1 MIHFEKVR
9 WKNFLSTGNQFTEI
23 ELDRNE
29 TTLIIGENGAGKS
42 TVLDALCFALFGKP
56 FRTISKSQ
64 LVNTVNAMETVVE
77 IEFSIASR
85 KYKIVRGIKPNIFE
99 IWQNDKMLNQEANSR
114 DYQKILEQQILKL
127 NYRSF
132 TQVVILGSSTF
143 VPFMQL
149 KARFR
154 REVVEDL
161 LDIKIFSM
169 MNMLLKQRLKDLVG
183 ELQEIEY
190 EYKLSG
196 EKIIMQEA
204 YIEDIKKN
212 KDVIVKE
219 KESDYEHNAK
229 QLDEKVNEKKYLEE
243 VNKGLYESVTDQID
257 MESKDIK
264 LKDLRSTLTEKLRE
278 KQKMINFLREHED
291 CPACEQHIDGE
302 FKNQMILSKTSE
314 AEVLNDGLIKME
326 NELGKIEHRLNAIKG
341 ITGDIQ
347 TNSIQIAQLNT
358 SIQELEKWNMRLDT
372 EIKELEKSAV
382 NNEDEEKLR
391 TLKDDFDGIEKQ
403 RKELKEEKVYKE
415 ASKAMLQDTGIK
427 TKIIKQYLPIMNQLI
442 NKYLASMEFY
452 VNFSLDESFEE
463 TIKSRFRDNFN
474 YESFSEGEKMRIDLA
489 LLFTWRA
496 IAKMKNSTNTNLL
509 VLDEIFDSSLDSAGT
524 DEFLK
529 ILNTLEGENVFV
541 ISHKQDVLV
550 DKFKHTLRFEK
561 NKNFSKMASV

>member
-1 MIHFEKVR
+1 MIIFEKVR

-23 ELDRNE
+23 DLNRNE

-85 KYKIVRGIKPNIFE
+85 KYKVIRSIKPNKFE
-99 IWQNDKMLNQEANSR
+99 IWQNGVMLNQEANNR

-149 KARFR
+149 KAKFR

-161 LDIKIFSM
+161 LDIKIFST
-169 MNMLLKQRLKDLVG
+169 MNILLKQRLKDLVA
-183 ELQEIEY
+183 ELQEVEY
-190 EYKLSG
+190 NYKLSG
-196 EKIIMQEA
+196 EKITMQEA
-204 YIEDIKKN
+204 YIKETNSN
-212 KDVIVKE
+212 KDSII
-219 KESDYEHNAK
+219 ESKQNDYHSNSVS
-229 QLDEKVNEKKYLEE
+229 LDEKINDKKVLEE
-243 VNKGLYESVTDQID
+243 TQKTLFESVKDQINV
-257 MESKDIK
+257 ESKDVK
-264 LKDLRSTLTEKLRE
+264 LKDIRSTLIEKKKE
-278 KQKMINFLREHED
+278 KDTMIKFLSENED
-291 CPACEQHIDGE
+291 CPACEQHIDKD
-302 FKNQMILSKTSE
+302 FKNKMIDIKKVESNDIL
-314 AEVLNDGLIKME
+314 DGLYKME
-326 NELGKIEHRLNAIKG
+326 SELDKTKNRLDEISG
-341 ITGDIQ
+341 ITNNIQ
-347 TNSIQIAQLNT
+347 DNSNKIAQLNT
-358 SIQELEKWNMRLDT
+358 SI
-372 EIKELEKSAV
+372 KELEKYQERLSNEISEFEKSTV
-382 NNEDEEKLR
+382 NNSDEEKLKV
-391 TLKDDFDGIEKQ
+391 LKEEFDGIEKN
-403 RKELKEEKVYKE
+403 RKDLKEEKIYKE
-415 ASKAMLQDTGIK
+415 ASRAMLQDTGIK

-452 VNFSLDESFEE
+452 VNFSLDENFDE

-474 YESFSEGEKMRIDLA
+474 YASFSEGEKMRIDLA

-509 VLDEIFDSSLDSAGT
+509 ILDEIFDSSLDSAGT

-550 DKFKHTLRFEK
+550 DKFKHTLKFEK
-561 NKNFSKMASV
+561 NKNFSKMVVA

>member
-1 MIHFEKVR
+1 MIKFEKVR

-23 ELDRNE
+23 DLNRND

-42 TVLDALCFALFGKP
+42 TVLDALCFSLFGKP
-56 FRTISKSQ
+56 FRSISKSQ

-85 KYKIVRGIKPNIFE
+85 NYKIVRGIKPNIFE
-99 IWQNDKMLNQEANSR
+99 IWQNDKMLNQEANNR

-127 NYRSF
+127 NFRSF

-149 KARFR
+149 KAKFR

-161 LDIKIFSM
+161 LDIKIFSI
-169 MNMLLKQRLKDLVG
+169 MNMLLKQRLKDLVI
-183 ELQEIEY
+183 ELQEVEY
-190 EYKLSG
+190 NYKLCS
-196 EKIIMQEA
+196 EKIIMQEN

-212 KDVIVKE
+212 KDLII
-219 KESDYEHNAK
+219 
-229 QLDEKVNEKKYLEE
+229 NEKNDNYHYNSLELDKKKNDKVKLE
-243 VNKGLYESVTDQID
+243 KINKNLFESVTDQISI
-257 MESKDIK
+257 ESKDVK
-264 LKDLRSTLTEKLRE
+264 LKDLRSTLTEKQKE
-278 KQKMINFLREHED
+278 KDKMIKFFEEHDD
-291 CPACEQHIDGE
+291 CPVCEQDIPKDFKTKMIDIKKDESNEIVDGLTKME
-302 FKNQMILSKTSE
+302 KELSKT
-314 AEVLNDGLIKME
+314 E
-326 NELGKIEHRLNAIKG
+326 NRLNEIKK
-341 ITGDIQ
+341 ITDNIQ
-347 TNSIQIAQLNT
+347 TNSIEIASLNT
-358 SIQELEKWNMRLDT
+358 SIQELEKWNIKIDN
-372 EIKELEKSAV
+372 EITELEKSTL
-382 NNEDEEKLR
+382 NNSDEEKLN
-391 TLKDDFDGIEKQ
+391 TLKKEYDDIELQKKSL
-403 RKELKEEKVYKE
+403 REEKNYSE
-415 ASKAMLQDTGIK
+415 ASRAMLQDTGIK

-452 VNFSLDESFEE
+452 VNFTLDENFVE

-474 YESFSEGEKMRIDLA
+474 YDSFSEGEKMRIDLA

-509 VLDEIFDSSLDSAGT
+509 ILDEIFDSSLDSAGT

-550 DKFKHTLRFEK
+550 DKFKHTLKFEK
-561 NKNFSKMASV
+561 NKNFSKMVAA

>member
-1 MIHFEKVR
+1 MIIFEKVR

-23 ELDRNE
+23 DLNRNE

-85 KYKIVRGIKPNIFE
+85 KYKVIRSIKPNKFE
-99 IWQNDKMLNQEANSR
+99 IWQNGVMLNQEANNR

-149 KARFR
+149 KAKFR

-161 LDIKIFSM
+161 LDIKIFST
-169 MNMLLKQRLKDLVG
+169 MNILLKQRLKDLVA
-183 ELQEIEY
+183 ELQEVEY
-190 EYKLSG
+190 NYKLSG
-196 EKIIMQEA
+196 EKITMQEA
-204 YIEDIKKN
+204 YIKETNSN
-212 KDVIVKE
+212 KDSII
-219 KESDYEHNAK
+219 ESKQNDYHSNSVS
-229 QLDEKVNEKKYLEE
+229 LDEKINDKKVLEE
-243 VNKGLYESVTDQID
+243 TQKTLFESVKDQINV
-257 MESKDIK
+257 ESKDVK
-264 LKDLRSTLTEKLRE
+264 LKDIRSTLIEKKKE
-278 KQKMINFLREHED
+278 KDRMIKFLSENED
-291 CPACEQHIDGE
+291 CPACEQHIDKD
-302 FKNQMILSKTSE
+302 FKNKMIDIKKDESNDIL
-314 AEVLNDGLIKME
+314 DGLYKME
-326 NELGKIEHRLNAIKG
+326 SELDKTQSRLGEISKITNK
-341 ITGDIQ
+341 IQ
-347 TNSIQIAQLNT
+347 DNSIQIAQLNT
-358 SIQELEKWNMRLDT
+358 SIKELEKFQERLSN
-372 EIKELEKSAV
+372 EITELEKSAV
-382 NNEDEEKLR
+382 NNSDKEKLKV
-391 TLKDDFDGIEKQ
+391 LKEEFDGIEKN
-403 RKELKEEKVYKE
+403 RKDLKEEKVYKE
-415 ASKAMLQDTGIK
+415 ASRAMLQDTGIK

-452 VNFSLDESFEE
+452 VNFSLDENFDE

-474 YESFSEGEKMRIDLA
+474 YASFSEGEKMRIDLA

-509 VLDEIFDSSLDSAGT
+509 ILDEIFDSSLDSAGT

-550 DKFKHTLRFEK
+550 DKFKHTLKFEK
-561 NKNFSKMASV
+561 NKNFSKMVVA

>member
-1 MIHFEKVR
+1 MIIFEKVR

-23 ELDRNE
+23 DLNRNE

-85 KYKIVRGIKPNIFE
+85 KYKVIRSIKPNKFE
-99 IWQNDKMLNQEANSR
+99 IWQNDKMLNQEANNR

-169 MNMLLKQRLKDLVG
+169 MNMLLKQRLKDLVI
-183 ELQEIEY
+183 ELQEVEY
-190 EYKLSG
+190 NYKLSG
-196 EKIIMQEA
+196 EKISMQQS
-204 YIEDIKKN
+204 YIENIKN
-212 KDVIVKE
+212 NAGIIIKE
-219 KESDYEHNAK
+219 KQSNYDSNFIE
-229 QLDEKVNEKKYLEE
+229 LDKKINNKKTLEE
-243 VNKGLYESVTDQID
+243 TQKTLFESVEDQINI
-257 MESKDIK
+257 ESKDVK
-264 LKDLRSTLTEKLRE
+264 LKDLRSTLVE
-278 KQKMINFLREHED
+278 KQKEKDKMIAFFEKHDD
-291 CPACEQHIDGE
+291 CPVCTQDIPKD
-302 FKNQMILSKTSE
+302 FKSEMITTKE
-314 AEVLNDGLIKME
+314 KEKKEIVNGLTKME
-326 NELGKIEHRLNAIKG
+326 EELDKTQSRLSEIVKVTNE
-341 ITGDIQ
+341 IQ
-347 TNSIQIAQLNT
+347 DNSIQIAQLNT
-358 SIQELEKWNMRLDT
+358 SI
-372 EIKELEKSAV
+372 KELEKFQERLSNEITELEKSTV
-382 NNEDEEKLR
+382 NNSDEEKLK
-391 TLKDDFDGIEKQ
+391 TLQEEFDGIEKN
-403 RKELKEEKVYKE
+403 RKDLKEEKVYKE
-415 ASKAMLQDTGIK
+415 ASRAMLQDTGIK

-452 VNFSLDESFEE
+452 VNFTLDENFDE

-474 YESFSEGEKMRIDLA
+474 YASFSEGEKMRIDLA

-509 VLDEIFDSSLDSAGT
+509 ILDEIFDSSLDSAGT

-550 DKFKHTLRFEK
+550 DKFKHTLKFEK
-561 NKNFSKMASV
+561 NKNFSKMVVA

>member
-1 MIHFEKVR
+1 MIIFEKVR

-23 ELDRNE
+23 DLNRNE

-64 LVNTVNAMETVVE
+64 LVNTVNAMETIVE

-85 KYKIVRGIKPNIFE
+85 KYKVVRSIKPNKFE
-99 IWQNDKMLNQEANSR
+99 IWQNDKMLNQEANNR

-143 VPFMQL
+143 IPFMQL

-161 LDIKIFSM
+161 LDIKIFST
-169 MNMLLKQRLKDLVG
+169 MNVLLKQRLKDLVT
-183 ELQEIEY
+183 ELQEVEY
-190 EYKLSG
+190 NHKLCS
-196 EKIIMQEA
+196 EKISMQSTH
-204 YIEDIKKN
+204 IENIN
-212 KDVIVKE
+212 NNAGIIIKE
-219 KESDYEHNAK
+219 KQNNYDNNSME
-229 QLDEKVNEKKYLEE
+229 LDKKVNNKKSLEE
-243 VNKGLYESVTDQID
+243 NQKGLFTSVEDQINI
-257 MESKDIK
+257 ESKDVK
-264 LKDLRSTLTEKLRE
+264 LKDLRSTLTEKQKE
-278 KQKMINFLREHED
+278 KDRMIKFLSENED
-291 CPACEQHIDGE
+291 CPACEQHIDTE
-302 FKNQMILSKTSE
+302 FKSQMISTKETE
-314 AEVLNDGLIKME
+314 KKEIVDGLTKME
-326 NELGKIEHRLNAIKG
+326 DELNKTKVRLNEISKV
-341 ITGDIQ
+341 TNEIQ
-347 TNSIQIAQLNT
+347 DNSIQIASLNT
-358 SIQELEKWNMRLDT
+358 SIQELEKYQVKLSE
-372 EIKELEKSAV
+372 EIKDLEKSTID
-382 NNEDEEKLR
+382 NSDEEQ
-391 TLKDDFDGIEKQ
+391 LKILQEEFEGIEKN
-403 RKELKEEKVYKE
+403 RKDLKEEKVYKE

-427 TKIIKQYLPIMNQLI
+427 TKIIKQYLPVMNQLI

-452 VNFSLDESFEE
+452 VNFSLDENFDE

-474 YESFSEGEKMRIDLA
+474 YASFSEGEKMRIDLA

-509 VLDEIFDSSLDSAGT
+509 ILDEIFDSSLDSAGT

-550 DKFKHTLRFEK
+550 DKFKHTLKFEK
-561 NKNFSKMASV
+561 NKNFSKMVTV

>member
-1 MIHFEKVR
+1 MIIFEKVR

-23 ELDRNE
+23 DLNRNE

-64 LVNTVNAMETVVE
+64 LINTVNAMETVVE

-85 KYKIVRGIKPNIFE
+85 NYKVVRSIKPNKFE
-99 IWQNDKMLNQEANSR
+99 IWQNDIMINQEANSR

-161 LDIKIFSM
+161 LDIKIFST
-169 MNMLLKQRLKDLVG
+169 MNLLLKQRLKDLVT
-183 ELQEIEY
+183 ELQEVEY
-190 EYKLSG
+190 NYKLCG
-196 EKIIMQEA
+196 EKITMQSTH
-204 YIEDIKKN
+204 IENIKN
-212 KDVIVKE
+212 NADLIIKE
-219 KESDYEHNAK
+219 KQSNYENNSVE
-229 QLDEKVNEKKYLEE
+229 LDKKVNNKKSLEE
-243 VNKGLYESVTDQID
+243 NQKGLFTSVEDQINI
-257 MESKDIK
+257 ESKDVK
-264 LKDLRSTLTEKLRE
+264 LKDLRSTLTEKQKE
-278 KQKMINFLREHED
+278 KDRMIKFLSENED
-291 CPACEQHIDGE
+291 CPACEQHIDKE
-302 FKNQMILSKTSE
+302 FKSQMISTKETE
-314 AEVLNDGLIKME
+314 KKEIVDGLTKME
-326 NELGKIEHRLNAIKG
+326 DELNKTKVRLNEISKV
-341 ITGDIQ
+341 TNEIQ
-347 TNSIQIAQLNT
+347 DNSIQIASLNT
-358 SIQELEKWNMRLDT
+358 SIQELEKYQVKLSE
-372 EIKELEKSAV
+372 EIKELEKSTID
-382 NNEDEEKLR
+382 NSDEEQ
-391 TLKDDFDGIEKQ
+391 LKILQEEFEGIEKN
-403 RKELKEEKVYKE
+403 RKDLKEEKVYKE

-427 TKIIKQYLPIMNQLI
+427 TKIIKQYLPVMNQLI

-452 VNFSLDESFEE
+452 VNFSLDENFDE

-474 YESFSEGEKMRIDLA
+474 YASFSEGEKMRIDLA

-509 VLDEIFDSSLDSAGT
+509 ILDEIFDSSLDSAGT

-550 DKFKHTLRFEK
+550 DKFKHTLKFEK
-561 NKNFSKMASV
+561 NKNFSKMVVV

>member
-1 MIHFEKVR
+1 MIKFEKVR

-23 ELDRNE
+23 DLNRNE

-42 TVLDALCFALFGKP
+42 TVLDALCFSLFGKP

-77 IEFSIASR
+77 IEFSISSR
-85 KYKIVRGIKPNIFE
+85 RYKVIRGIKPNKFE
-99 IWQNDKMLNQEANSR
+99 IWQNDKMLNQEANNR

-149 KARFR
+149 KAKFR

-169 MNMLLKQRLKDLVG
+169 MNMILKQRLKDLVI

-190 EYKLSG
+190 NYKLSG
-196 EKIIMQEA
+196 EKISMQES
-204 YIEDIKKN
+204 YIENIKN
-212 KDVIVKE
+212 NAGIIIKE
-219 KESDYEHNAK
+219 KQSNYDNNFVELNKKINNKKE
-229 QLDEKVNEKKYLEE
+229 LEKTQKTLF
-243 VNKGLYESVTDQID
+243 ESVTDQINI
-257 MESKDIK
+257 ESKDVK
-264 LKDLRSTLTEKLRE
+264 LKDLRSTLIE
-278 KQKMINFLREHED
+278 KQKEKDKMIAFFEKHDD
-291 CPACEQHIDGE
+291 CPVCTQDIPKD
-302 FKNQMILSKTSE
+302 FKSEMIVTKE
-314 AEVLNDGLIKME
+314 KEKKEIVNGLTKME
-326 NELGKIEHRLNAIKG
+326 EEIDKTQSRLSEIVKVTNE
-341 ITGDIQ
+341 IQ
-347 TNSIQIAQLNT
+347 DNSIQIAQLNT
-358 SIQELEKWNMRLDT
+358 SI
-372 EIKELEKSAV
+372 KELEKFQERLSNEITELEKSTI
-382 NNEDEEKLR
+382 NNSDEEKLK
-391 TLKDDFDGIEKQ
+391 TLQEEFSGIEKN
-403 RKELKEEKVYKE
+403 RKDLKEEKIYKE
-415 ASKAMLQDTGIK
+415 ATRAMLQDTGIK

-452 VNFSLDESFEE
+452 VNFTLNENFDE

-474 YESFSEGEKMRIDLA
+474 YASFSEGEKMRIDLA

-509 VLDEIFDSSLDSAGT
+509 ILDEIFDSSLDSAGT

-550 DKFKHTLRFEK
+550 DKFKHTLKFEK
-561 NKNFSKMASV
+561 NKNFSKMVVA

>member
-1 MIHFEKVR
+1 M
-9 WKNFLSTGNQFTEI
+9 N
-23 ELDRNE
+23 RNE

-85 KYKIVRGIKPNIFE
+85 KYKVIRSIKPNKFE
-99 IWQNDKMLNQEANSR
+99 IWQNDKMLNQEANNR

-169 MNMLLKQRLKDLVG
+169 MNMLLKQRLKDLVI
-183 ELQEIEY
+183 ELQEVEY
-190 EYKLSG
+190 NYKLSG
-196 EKIIMQEA
+196 EKISMQQS
-204 YIEDIKKN
+204 YIENIKN
-212 KDVIVKE
+212 NAGIIIKE
-219 KESDYEHNAK
+219 KQSNYDSNFIE
-229 QLDEKVNEKKYLEE
+229 LDKKINNKKTLEE
-243 VNKGLYESVTDQID
+243 TQKTLFESVEDQINI
-257 MESKDIK
+257 ESKDVK
-264 LKDLRSTLTEKLRE
+264 LKDLRSTLVE
-278 KQKMINFLREHED
+278 KQKEKDKMIAFFEKHDD
-291 CPACEQHIDGE
+291 CPVCTQDIPKD
-302 FKNQMILSKTSE
+302 FKSEMITTKE
-314 AEVLNDGLIKME
+314 KEKKEIVNGLTKME
-326 NELGKIEHRLNAIKG
+326 EELDKTQSRLSEIVKVTNE
-341 ITGDIQ
+341 IQ
-347 TNSIQIAQLNT
+347 DNSIQIAQLNT
-358 SIQELEKWNMRLDT
+358 SI
-372 EIKELEKSAV
+372 KELEKFQERLSNEITELEKSTV
-382 NNEDEEKLR
+382 NNSDEEKLKV
-391 TLKDDFDGIEKQ
+391 LKEEFDGIEKN
-403 RKELKEEKVYKE
+403 RKDLKEEKVYKE
-415 ASKAMLQDTGIK
+415 ASRAMLQDTGIK

-452 VNFSLDESFEE
+452 VNFTLDENFDE

-474 YESFSEGEKMRIDLA
+474 YASFSEGEKMRIDLA

-509 VLDEIFDSSLDSAGT
+509 ILDEIFDSSLDSAGT

-550 DKFKHTLRFEK
+550 DKFKHTLKFEK
-561 NKNFSKMASV
+561 NKNFSKMVVA

>member
-1 MIHFEKVR
+1 MIKFEKVR

-23 ELDRNE
+23 DLNRNE

-85 KYKIVRGIKPNIFE
+85 KYKVIRSIKPNKFE
-99 IWQNDKMLNQEANSR
+99 IWQNGKMLNQEANNR

-169 MNMLLKQRLKDLVG
+169 MNMLLKQRLKDLVI
-183 ELQEIEY
+183 ELQEVEY
-190 EYKLSG
+190 NYKLSS
-196 EKIIMQEA
+196 EKITMQES
-204 YIEDIKKN
+204 YIKDIKN
-212 KDVIVKE
+212 NAGVIIGSKQN
-219 KESDYEHNAK
+219 DYHSNSVS
-229 QLDEKVNEKKYLEE
+229 LDEKINDKKSLEE
-243 VNKGLYESVTDQID
+243 NQKVLFESVTDQINV
-257 MESKDIK
+257 ESKDVK
-264 LKDLRSTLTEKLRE
+264 LKDIRSTLIEKKKE
-278 KQKMINFLREHED
+278 KDTMIKFLSENED
-291 CPACEQHIDGE
+291 CPACEQHIDKD
-302 FKNQMILSKTSE
+302 FKDKMIDIKKDESNDIL
-314 AEVLNDGLIKME
+314 DGLYKME
-326 NELGKIEHRLNAIKG
+326 SELDKTKNRLDEISG
-341 ITGDIQ
+341 ITSNIQ
-347 TNSIQIAQLNT
+347 DNSIKIAQLNT
-358 SIQELEKWNMRLDT
+358 SI
-372 EIKELEKSAV
+372 KELEKYQERLSNEISELEKSTV
-382 NNEDEEKLR
+382 NNSDEEKLKV
-391 TLKDDFDGIEKQ
+391 LKTEFDGIEKN
-403 RKELKEEKVYKE
+403 RKDLKEEKIYKE
-415 ASKAMLQDTGIK
+415 ASRAMLQDTGIK

-452 VNFSLDESFEE
+452 VNFSLDENFDE

-474 YESFSEGEKMRIDLA
+474 YASFSEGEKMRIDLA

-550 DKFKHTLRFEK
+550 DKFKHTLKFEK
-561 NKNFSKMASV
+561 NKNFSKMVIA

>member
-1 MIHFEKVR
+1 MIKFEKVR

-23 ELDRNE
+23 DLNRNE

-64 LVNTVNAMETVVE
+64 LINTVNAMETVVE

-85 KYKIVRGIKPNIFE
+85 NYKVVRSIKPNKFE
-99 IWQNDKMLNQEANSR
+99 IWQNDIMINQEANSR

-149 KARFR
+149 KAKFR

-161 LDIKIFSM
+161 LDIKIFST
-169 MNMLLKQRLKDLVG
+169 MNLLLKQRLKDLVT
-183 ELQEIEY
+183 ELQEVEY
-190 EYKLSG
+190 NHKLCS
-196 EKIIMQEA
+196 EKISMQSTH
-204 YIEDIKKN
+204 IENIKN
-212 KDVIVKE
+212 NADLIIKE
-219 KESDYEHNAK
+219 KQSNYESNSIE
-229 QLDEKVNEKKYLEE
+229 LDKKVNNKKSLEQKQKE
-243 VNKGLYESVTDQID
+243 LFASVEDQINV
-257 MESKDIK
+257 ESKDVK
-264 LKDLRSTLTEKLRE
+264 LKDLRSTLTEKQKE
-278 KQKMINFLREHED
+278 KDRMIKFLSENED
-291 CPACEQHIDGE
+291 CPACEQHIDTE
-302 FKNQMILSKTSE
+302 FKSQMISTKETE
-314 AEVLNDGLIKME
+314 KKEIVDGLTKME
-326 NELGKIEHRLNAIKG
+326 EELNKTQSRLNEISKV
-341 ITGDIQ
+341 TNEIQ
-347 TNSIQIAQLNT
+347 DNSIQIASLNT
-358 SIQELEKWNMRLDT
+358 SIQELEKYQVKLSE
-372 EIKELEKSAV
+372 EISELEKSTID
-382 NNEDEEKLR
+382 NSDEEKLKK
-391 TLKDDFDGIEKQ
+391 LQEEFEDIEKN
-403 RKELKEEKVYKE
+403 RKDLKEEKVYKE

-452 VNFSLDESFEE
+452 VNFSLDENFDE

-474 YESFSEGEKMRIDLA
+474 YASFSEGEKMRIDLA

-509 VLDEIFDSSLDSAGT
+509 ILDEIFDSSLDSAGT

-550 DKFKHTLRFEK
+550 DKFKHTLKFEK
-561 NKNFSKMASV
+561 NKNFSKMVVV

>member
-1 MIHFEKVR
+1 MIIFEKVR

-23 ELDRNE
+23 DLNRNE

-64 LVNTVNAMETVVE
+64 LINTVNAMETVVE

-85 KYKIVRGIKPNIFE
+85 NYKVVRSIKPNKFE
-99 IWQNDKMLNQEANSR
+99 IWQNDIMINQEANSR

-161 LDIKIFSM
+161 LDIKIFST
-169 MNMLLKQRLKDLVG
+169 MNLLLKQRLKDLVT
-183 ELQEIEY
+183 ELQEVEY
-190 EYKLSG
+190 NHKLCS
-196 EKIIMQEA
+196 EKISMQSTH
-204 YIEDIKKN
+204 IENIKN
-212 KDVIVKE
+212 NADLIIKE
-219 KESDYEHNAK
+219 KQSNYESNSIE
-229 QLDEKVNEKKYLEE
+229 LDKKVNNKKLLEE
-243 VNKGLYESVTDQID
+243 NQKGLFTSVEDQIKI
-257 MESKDIK
+257 ESKDVK
-264 LKDLRSTLTEKLRE
+264 LKDLRSTLTEKQKE
-278 KQKMINFLREHED
+278 KDRMIKFLSENED
-291 CPACEQHIDGE
+291 CPACEQHIDKE
-302 FKNQMILSKTSE
+302 FKSQMISAKETE
-314 AEVLNDGLIKME
+314 KKEIVDGLTKME
-326 NELGKIEHRLNAIKG
+326 EELDKTKVRLNEISKV
-341 ITGDIQ
+341 TNEIQ
-347 TNSIQIAQLNT
+347 DNSIQIASLNT
-358 SIQELEKWNMRLDT
+358 SIQELEKYQVKLSE
-372 EIKELEKSAV
+372 EIKDLEKSTID
-382 NNEDEEKLR
+382 NSDEEQ
-391 TLKDDFDGIEKQ
+391 LKILQEEFEGIEKNG
-403 RKELKEEKVYKE
+403 KDLKEEKVYKE

-452 VNFSLDESFEE
+452 VNFSLDENFDE
-463 TIKSRFRDNFN
+463 TIKSRFRHNFN
-474 YESFSEGEKMRIDLA
+474 YASFSEGEKMRIDLA

-509 VLDEIFDSSLDSAGT
+509 ILDEIFDSSLDSAGT

-550 DKFKHTLRFEK
+550 DKFKHTLKFEK
-561 NKNFSKMASV
+561 NKNFSKMVVV

>member
-149 KARFR
+149 KAKFR

-169 MNMLLKQRLKDLVG
+169 MNMILKQRLKDLVI
-183 ELQEIEY
+183 ELQEVEY
-190 EYKLSG
+190 NYKLSG
-196 EKIIMQEA
+196 EKITMQKN
-204 YIEDIKKN
+204 YIENIKN
-212 KDVIVKE
+212 NAGIIIKE
-219 KESDYEHNAK
+219 KQKSYEDNSK
-229 QLDEKVNEKKYLEE
+229 KLDEKVNNKKTLEE
-243 VNKGLYESVTDQID
+243 TQKGLFESVEDQISI
-257 MESKDIK
+257 ESKDVK
-264 LKDLRSTLTEKLRE
+264 LKDLRSTLIE
-278 KQKMINFLREHED
+278 KQKEKDKMITFFEKHDD
-291 CPACEQHIDGE
+291 CPVCTQDIPKD
-302 FKNQMILSKTSE
+302 FKSEMIVTKE
-314 AEVLNDGLIKME
+314 KEKKEIVDGLVKME
-326 NELGKIEHRLNAIKG
+326 KEIDKTQSRLSEIVKVTNQ
-341 ITGDIQ
+341 IQ
-347 TNSIQIAQLNT
+347 DNSIQIAQLNT
-358 SIQELEKWNMRLDT
+358 SI
-372 EIKELEKSAV
+372 KELEKYQERLSNEITELEKSV
-382 NNEDEEKLR
+382 INNSDEEKLK
-391 TLKDDFDGIEKQ
+391 TLQEEFNTIEKN
-403 RKELKEEKVYKE
+403 RKDLKEEKVYKE
-415 ASKAMLQDTGIK
+415 ATRAMLQDTGIK

-452 VNFSLDESFEE
+452 VNFSLDENFDE

-509 VLDEIFDSSLDSAGT
+509 ILDEIFDSSLDSAGT

>member
-1 MIHFEKVR
+1 MIIFEKVR

-23 ELDRNE
+23 DLNRNE

-64 LVNTVNAMETVVE
+64 LINTVNAMETVVE

-85 KYKIVRGIKPNIFE
+85 NYKVVRSIKPNKFE
-99 IWQNDKMLNQEANSR
+99 IWQNDVMINQEANSR

-161 LDIKIFSM
+161 LDIKIFST
-169 MNMLLKQRLKDLVG
+169 MNLLLKQRLKDLVT
-183 ELQEIEY
+183 ELQEVEY
-190 EYKLSG
+190 NHKLCS
-196 EKIIMQEA
+196 EKISMQSTH
-204 YIEDIKKN
+204 IENIKN
-212 KDVIVKE
+212 NADLIIKE
-219 KESDYEHNAK
+219 KQSNYESNSIE
-229 QLDEKVNEKKYLEE
+229 LDKKVNNKKLLEE
-243 VNKGLYESVTDQID
+243 NQKGLFTSVEDQIKI
-257 MESKDIK
+257 ESKDVK
-264 LKDLRSTLTEKLRE
+264 LKDLRSTLTEKQKE
-278 KQKMINFLREHED
+278 KDRMIKFLSENED
-291 CPACEQHIDGE
+291 CPACEQHIDKE
-302 FKNQMILSKTSE
+302 FKSQMISTKETE
-314 AEVLNDGLIKME
+314 KKEIVDGLTKME
-326 NELGKIEHRLNAIKG
+326 DELNKTKVRLNEISKV
-341 ITGDIQ
+341 TNEIQ
-347 TNSIQIAQLNT
+347 DNSIQIASLNT
-358 SIQELEKWNMRLDT
+358 SIQELEKYQVKLSE
-372 EIKELEKSAV
+372 EIKELEKSTID
-382 NNEDEEKLR
+382 NSDEEQ
-391 TLKDDFDGIEKQ
+391 LKILQEEFEGIEKN
-403 RKELKEEKVYKE
+403 RKDLKEEKVYKE

-427 TKIIKQYLPIMNQLI
+427 TKIIKQYLPVMNQLI

-452 VNFSLDESFEE
+452 VNFSLDENFDE

-474 YESFSEGEKMRIDLA
+474 YASFSEGEKMRIDLA

-509 VLDEIFDSSLDSAGT
+509 ILDEIFDSSLDSAGT

-550 DKFKHTLRFEK
+550 DKFKHTLKFEK
-561 NKNFSKMASV
+561 NKNFSKMVVV

>member
-1 MIHFEKVR
+1 MIIFEKVR

-23 ELDRNE
+23 DLNRNE

-64 LVNTVNAMETVVE
+64 LINTVNAMETVVE

-85 KYKIVRGIKPNIFE
+85 NYKVVRSIKPNKFE
-99 IWQNDKMLNQEANSR
+99 IWQNDIMINQEANNR

-161 LDIKIFSM
+161 LDIKIFST
-169 MNMLLKQRLKDLVG
+169 MNLLLKQRLKDLVT
-183 ELQEIEY
+183 ELQEVEY
-190 EYKLSG
+190 NYKLCG
-196 EKIIMQEA
+196 EKITMQSTH
-204 YIEDIKKN
+204 IENIKN
-212 KDVIVKE
+212 NADLIIKE
-219 KESDYEHNAK
+219 KQSNYENNSVE
-229 QLDEKVNEKKYLEE
+229 LDKKVNNKKSLEE
-243 VNKGLYESVTDQID
+243 NQKGLFTSVEDQINI
-257 MESKDIK
+257 ESKDVK
-264 LKDLRSTLTEKLRE
+264 LKDLRSTLTEKQKE
-278 KQKMINFLREHED
+278 KDRMIKFLSENED
-291 CPACEQHIDGE
+291 CPACEQHIDKE
-302 FKNQMILSKTSE
+302 FKSQMISAKETE
-314 AEVLNDGLIKME
+314 KKEIVDGLTKME
-326 NELGKIEHRLNAIKG
+326 EELNKTQSRLNEISKV
-341 ITGDIQ
+341 TNEIQ
-347 TNSIQIAQLNT
+347 DNSIQIASLNT
-358 SIQELEKWNMRLDT
+358 SIQELEKYQVKLSE
-372 EIKELEKSAV
+372 EIKELEKSTID
-382 NNEDEEKLR
+382 NSDEEQ
-391 TLKDDFDGIEKQ
+391 LKILQEEFEGIEKN
-403 RKELKEEKVYKE
+403 RKDLKEEKVYKE

-427 TKIIKQYLPIMNQLI
+427 TKIIKQYLPVMNQLI

-452 VNFSLDESFEE
+452 VNFSLDENFDE

-474 YESFSEGEKMRIDLA
+474 YASFSEGEKMRIDLA

-509 VLDEIFDSSLDSAGT
+509 ILDEIFDSSLDSAGT

-550 DKFKHTLRFEK
+550 DKFKHTLKFEK
-561 NKNFSKMASV
+561 NKNFSKMVVV